1 MESLQD
7 SLGSVLPSSGLA
19 WGGRESSLSRNKSC
33 PDPGFP
39 RRAPAPA
46 EMAPWELRKRS
57 RPPPTLFFTSSS
69 WPAGF
74 VHRMWEL
81 SAAPAPQFLSHC
93 ATSHPCALVPGQ
105 LSLQVGVPLQGQLSW
120 VLLLNLFVLLFFVCS
135 FVLVSACFPSFL
147 FVSLLSLSL
156 SLDLRVHPSPCFAV
170 SHCLCHAGFSP
181 SWPAF
186 PVSPD
191 VSALCAVHESLR
203 SSVRKLSQ
211 WQGPEGA

>member
-105 LSLQVGVPLQGQLSW
+105 LSLGCYLRSPFLKQGKSQTPRERAVETIGMEHVVTGRLYKG
-120 VLLLNLFVLLFFVCS
+120 
-135 FVLVSACFPSFL
+135 
-147 FVSLLSLSL
+147 
-156 SLDLRVHPSPCFAV
+156 VHP
-170 SHCLCHAGFSP
+170 LY
-181 SWPAF
+181 
-186 PVSPD
+186 
-191 VSALCAVHESLR
+191 R
-203 SSVRKLSQ
+203 
-211 WQGPEGA
+211 